1 MIVLHD
7 RQKPRIPEY
16 SSNSKA
22 VRRLSKSILYWN
34 WTELGRPS
42 HLTGT
47 FLNIPPSEYKFGLG
61 EVKKKKKSPAIKD
74 LDAFKSYN
82 SES

>member
-1 MIVLHD
+1 MIILHD

-34 WTELGRPS
+34 WTELGSVTSDRN
-42 HLTGT
+42 
-47 FLNIPPSEYKFGLG
+47 FLNIRPSEYKLGLG
-61 EVKKKKKSPAIKD
+61 KVKKKS
-74 LDAFKSYN
+74 
-82 SES
+82 